1 MANIF
6 EVPQPGNDLVK
17 KADQVRLASIKI
29 SQTENQNRIKAL
41 NFMADYLEKNSKE
54 ILEANNE
61 DYISAEKKG
70 TTKALLSRLKLSKEK
85 LNSGIEGV
93 RKVGDLADPVNQVQ
107 IKREISKGLI
117 IERKTVPIG
126 VLGVIFESR
135 PDAVMQISSLAIRSG
150 NGVILKGGSEANL
163 TNTAIVKA
171 LQQGLGKSGLDE
183 NAICLLTSRKDSMS
197 MLNLEKYINLIIP
210 RGSNELVKF
219 IQNNTRIPVL
229 GHADGICHLFIDNEA
244 NLEMALSV
252 ALDSKIQY
260 PAACNAI
267 ETLLIHKDIAPVFLE
282 RAIPLFNSKDVK
294 LIGDKRSVEL
304 GIKYEASL
312 EDWQTEYLDLILSIK
327 IVDDLDEAIIHIQKY
342 SSKHTDGIITENS
355 NNANKFM
362 NIVDSAGV
370 FHNCSTR
377 FADGFRYGFGAEVG
391 ISTQTL
397 PPRGP
402 VGLEG
407 LVTYKY
413 FLKGDGNIVDDFS
426 NGKAIYTHKD
436 IENI

>member
-6 EVPQPGNDLVK
+6 EVPKPGNDLLE
-17 KADQVRLASIKI
+17 KADKVRLASIKI

-41 NFMADYLEKNSKE
+41 NVMADYLEKNSKE
-54 ILEANNE
+54 ILDANNA
-61 DYISAEKKG
+61 DYSSAEKKG
-70 TTKALLSRLKLSKEK
+70 ISSALLSRLKLSKAK
-85 LNSGIEGV
+85 LNLGIEGV

-107 IKREISKGLI
+107 IKRELSKGLFL
-117 IERKTVPIG
+117 ERKTVPIG

-150 NGVILKGGSEANL
+150 NGVMLKGGSEANL
-163 TNTAIVKA
+163 TNTSIVKA
-171 LQQGLGKSGLDE
+171 LQEGLDESGLDK
-183 NAICLLTSRKDSMS
+183 NAICLLTSRKDSMA

-219 IQNNTRIPVL
+219 IQENTRIPVL
-229 GHADGICHLFIDNEA
+229 GHADGICHLFIDYEA
-244 NLEMALSV
+244 NLDMALSV

-260 PAACNAI
+260 PAACNSI
-267 ETLLIHKDIAPVFLE
+267 ETLLVHKDIAPVFLE
-282 RAIPLFNSKDVK
+282 KAIPLFNSNEVK

-304 GIKYEASL
+304 GLKYEASL

-327 IVDDLDEAIIHIQKY
+327 IVDDLEEAITHVQKY
-342 SSKHTDGIITENS
+342 SSKHTDGIITENLS
-355 NNANKFM
+355 SANKFM
-362 NIVDSAGV
+362 NEVDSAGV

-426 NGKAIYTHKD
+426 SGKASYTHID
-436 IENI
+436 L

>member
-6 EVPQPGNDLVK
+6 EVPQPGNDLLE
-17 KADQVRLASIKI
+17 KAEKVRLASIKI

-54 ILEANNE
+54 ILEANNA
-61 DYISAEKKG
+61 DYSNAKKKG
-70 TTKALLSRLKLSKEK
+70 ISRALLSRLKLSKSK

-107 IKREISKGLI
+107 IKRELSKGLI
-117 IERKTVPIG
+117 LERKTVPIG

-150 NGVILKGGSEANL
+150 NGVMLKGGSEANL
-163 TNTAIVKA
+163 TNTSIVKA
-171 LQQGLGKSGLDE
+171 LQEGLNESGLDK
-183 NAICLLTSRKDSMS
+183 NAICLLTSRKDSMA

-219 IQNNTRIPVL
+219 IQENTRIPVL
-229 GHADGICHLFIDNEA
+229 GHADGICHLFIDIEA
-244 NLEMALSV
+244 NLEMSLSV

-267 ETLLIHKDIAPVFLE
+267 ETLLVHKDIAPAFLE
-282 RAIPLFNSKDVK
+282 KAIPLFNSNDVK

-304 GIKYEASL
+304 GLKYEASL
-312 EDWQTEYLDLILSIK
+312 EDWKTEYLDLILSVK
-327 IVDDLDEAIIHIQKY
+327 IVDDLEEAITHIQKY

-355 NNANKFM
+355 NTANKFM
-362 NIVDSAGV
+362 NVVDSAGV

-377 FADGFRYGFGAEVG
+377 FADGFRYGLGAEVG

-413 FLKGDGNIVDDFS
+413 FLKGVGNIVDDFS
-426 NGKAIYTHKD
+426 SGKAIYTHKD
-436 IENI
+436 L

>member
-6 EVPQPGNDLVK
+6 EVPQPSNDLLE
-17 KADQVRLASIKI
+17 KANKVRLASIEI

-41 NFMADYLEKNSKE
+41 NSMADYLEKNSKE

-61 DYISAEKKG
+61 DYSIAEKKG
-70 TTKALLSRLKLSKEK
+70 ISKALLSRLKLSKSK
-85 LNSGIEGV
+85 LNSGIVGV
-93 RKVGDLADPVNQVQ
+93 RKVGELADPVNQLQ
-107 IKREISKGLI
+107 IKRELSKGLI
-117 IERKTVPIG
+117 LERKTVPIG

-150 NGVILKGGSEANL
+150 NGVMLKGGSEANL
-163 TNTAIVKA
+163 TNTSIVKA
-171 LQQGLGKSGLDE
+171 LQEGLNESGLDK
-183 NAICLLTSRKDSMS
+183 NSICLLTSRKDSMA

-219 IQNNTRIPVL
+219 IQENTRIPVL
-229 GHADGICHLFIDNEA
+229 GHADGICHLFIDIEA
-244 NLEMALSV
+244 NLEMALLV

-267 ETLLIHKDIAPVFLE
+267 ETLLVHKDIAQAFLE
-282 RAIPLFNSKDVK
+282 KAIPLFNSNDVK

-304 GIKYEASL
+304 GLTYEASA

-327 IVDDLDEAIIHIQKY
+327 IVDDLEAAIIHIQKY

-355 NNANKFM
+355 NTANRFM
-362 NIVDSAGV
+362 NVVDSAGV

-426 NGKAIYTHKD
+426 SGKAIYTHKD
-436 IENI
+436 L

>member
-6 EVPQPGNDLVK
+6 EVPQPGNDLLE
-17 KADQVRLASIKI
+17 KAEKVRLASIKI

-54 ILEANNE
+54 ILEANNA
-61 DYISAEKKG
+61 DYSIAEKKG
-70 TTKALLSRLKLSKEK
+70 ISRALLSRLKLSKSK

-107 IKREISKGLI
+107 IKRELSKGLI
-117 IERKTVPIG
+117 LERKTVPIG

-150 NGVILKGGSEANL
+150 NGVMLKGGSEANL
-163 TNTAIVKA
+163 TNTSIVKA
-171 LQQGLGKSGLDE
+171 LQEGLNESGLDK
-183 NAICLLTSRKDSMS
+183 NAICLLTSRKDSMA

-219 IQNNTRIPVL
+219 IQENTRIPVL
-229 GHADGICHLFIDNEA
+229 GHADGICHLFIDIEA

-267 ETLLIHKDIAPVFLE
+267 ETLLVHKDIAPAFLE
-282 RAIPLFNSKDVK
+282 KAIPLFNSNDVK

-304 GIKYEASL
+304 GLKYEASL
-312 EDWQTEYLDLILSIK
+312 EDWKTEYLDLILSIK
-327 IVDDLDEAIIHIQKY
+327 IVDDLEEAITHIQKY

-355 NNANKFM
+355 NTANKFM
-362 NIVDSAGV
+362 NVVDSAGV

-426 NGKAIYTHKD
+426 SGKAIYTHKD
-436 IENI
+436 L